1 MMDLKEL
8 ASLTESLKGA
18 NLRRY
23 APPEI
28 EVSLQKLTDI
38 YPMLAI
44 DRSAHQMWFRGRL
57 CSSRDGYPSLLDCI
71 YPRAELLKDFGRA
84 NYPGEPACYGG
95 WNWNVVLGEL
105 RAGPGQFVQVIAV
118 RPRPGVNIPH
128 HTLGDYEHITNS
140 GGSLVNSHKMVEVV
154 SRMIQELQQDEHL
167 KIMLID
173 GFLADQFSHSVAQ
186 RYEYKLTAAF
196 AKYVF
201 GKKAGLMYPS
211 VEVRGGI
218 NIAVPSQMFDEHFE

>member
-1 MMDLKEL
+1 
-8 ASLTESLKGA
+8 
-18 NLRRY
+18 
-23 APPEI
+23 
-28 EVSLQKLTDI
+28 
-38 YPMLAI
+38 
-44 DRSAHQMWFRGRL
+44 
-57 CSSRDGYPSLLDCI
+57 
-71 YPRAELLKDFGRA
+71 
-84 NYPGEPACYGG
+84 
-95 WNWNVVLGEL
+95 VLGEL

-218 NIAVPSQMFDEHFE
+218 NIAVPSQMFDEHFEVVCTWVLEVTDYFGHSAYKFRLRRFGCDFEQDGNILWNSKKEMKFTHILQGGMQPLEHVQGWQVPR